1 MYENDPY
8 EIAERHG
15 GEINEEAKRQI
26 LGGEANL
33 LGHQVRSHEYDWYQ
47 STLAY

>member
-8 EIAERHG
+8 EIAKLHG
-15 GEINEEAKRQI
+15 VEMNAETKRQI

-33 LGHQVRSHEYDWYQ
+33 FGHQVRNYDWYQ
-47 STLAY
+47 STLVG